1 MEKTQIL
8 GKLQLAIEPHSEGG
22 DVLYY
27 KIYLINTCNRA
38 LHFNYDFKQKGLSQF
53 KMGRTIGKDAPFFL
67 NSFELDQL
75 NEQLSVDLDFVDR
88 KTGEL
93 LLTKSIG
100 IKAKDIFRD
109 AKPLPWELNEGFLIL
124 IHNFKESP
132 VEPKVNLQEL
142 DLEKLRNSM
151 LGGASKKDTTGKA
164 TITDSARVL
173 DLHAEAF
180 LSNFE
185 HMNNGE
191 ILKLQLDR
199 FHQALD
205 QAIQDGIPKLI
216 VIHGV
221 GKGKL
226 REAIYKLI
234 PEYPQV
240 KSYENSHDHRFGFG
254 ATEILLGD

>member
-8 GKLQLAIEPHSEGG
+8 GKLQLAIEPYSQRGE
-22 DVLYY
+22 VQYY
-27 KIYLINTCNRA
+27 KIYLVNTCNKT
-38 LHFNYDFKQKGLSQF
+38 LHFNYDFKLKGLSQF
-53 KMGRTIGKDAPFFL
+53 KLGRAIGKDTPFFL

-75 NEQLSVDLDFVDR
+75 NEQLSVDLNFTD
-88 KTGEL
+88 KQTGEL

-109 AKPLPWELNEGFLIL
+109 PKPLSWELDEGFLIL
-124 IHNFKESP
+124 VHNFKQVP
-132 VEPKVNLQEL
+132 LEPKANLGEL

-151 LGGASKKDTTGKA
+151 LGGESQKETKGKA
-164 TITDSARVL
+164 RITDSVRVL

-185 HMNNGE
+185 NMDNNE
-191 ILKLQLDR
+191 ILKLQLDH

-205 QAIQDGIPKLI
+205 QAIQDGIPKLV

-226 REAIYKLI
+226 REAIFKLI

-240 KSYENSHDHRFGFG
+240 TSYENSHDHRFGFG